1 VSGAHHQ
8 HHHGHSH
15 HHGHAHAQ
23 AERGTLNMR
32 AALASISMALFLVAL
47 KTYAAWDT
55 GSVAMLGSLADTAL
69 DLIASLITFFG
80 VRWAAMPADEEHR
93 YGHGKAEALAA
104 LVQVI
109 LITVSAMGII
119 WRATD
124 RLMSGRPTEGL
135 ELGIGVSVIAM
146 VATFALLGY
155 QRYVI
160 KRTGS
165 VAIMTDHVHYQTDV
179 LLNVSVIAALL
190 LDQLLGWRLAD
201 PLFGFAIA
209 AWLMYGAWSAAS
221 HSVDQLMDR
230 EWQLDE
236 REAFIAAA
244 QEYPELAGL
253 HDLRTRT
260 SGAHRFVQFH
270 VWVPGDWTVTE
281 AHERMDAV
289 EEKLQHR
296 FPGTEIII
304 HLDPEG
310 HVDREGILP
319 KHLTESAR

>member
-1 VSGAHHQ
+1 MSGAHHHGHG
-8 HHHGHSH
+8 HHHGHTGS
-15 HHGHAHAQ
+15 
-23 AERGTLNMR
+23 ERARLTSR
-32 AALASISMALFLVAL
+32 AALASITMALCLVGL
-47 KTYAAWDT
+47 KSYASWET
-55 GSVAMLGSLADTAL
+55 GSVAMLGSLADTTL
-69 DLIASLITFFG
+69 DFIASLVTFFG
-80 VRWAAMPADEEHR
+80 VRWAAMPADKEHR

-109 LITVSAMGII
+109 LIAFSALGIA
-119 WRATD
+119 WRAFD
-124 RLMSGRPTEGL
+124 RLQSRRPTEGF
-135 ELGIGVSVIAM
+135 ELGVGVSVIAM
-146 VATFALLGY
+146 AATFALLAY

-160 KRTGS
+160 RKTGS
-165 VAIMTDHVHYQTDV
+165 VAIQTDHVHYQSDL
-179 LLNVSVIAALL
+179 LLNLSVIAALS

-209 AWLMYGAWSAAS
+209 GWLLYGAWSAAS

-230 EWQLDE
+230 EWPEDE
-236 REAFIAAA
+236 RESFIAAT
-244 QEYPELAGL
+244 QEYPELSGL

-270 VWVPGDWTVTE
+270 VWVPGDWTVTQ
-281 AHERMDAV
+281 AHQRMDAV

-310 HVDREGILP
+310 HTDREGILP
-319 KHLTESAR
+319 QHLTESAR

>member
-1 VSGAHHQ
+1 MGI
-8 HHHGHSH
+8 
-15 HHGHAHAQ
+15 
-23 AERGTLNMR
+23 LWR
-32 AALASISMALFLVAL
+32 AA
-47 KTYAAWDT
+47 
-55 GSVAMLGSLADTAL
+55 
-69 DLIASLITFFG
+69 
-80 VRWAAMPADEEHR
+80 
-93 YGHGKAEALAA
+93 
-104 LVQVI
+104 
-109 LITVSAMGII
+109 
-119 WRATD
+119 D
-124 RLMSGRPTEGL
+124 RLNSGRPTEGL

-146 VATFALLGY
+146 IATLGLLGY

-160 KRTGS
+160 RKTGS

-179 LLNVSVIAALL
+179 LLNISVIAALL
-190 LDQLLGWRLAD
+190 LDQMLGWRLAD

-209 AWLMYGAWSAAS
+209 GWLMYGAWSAAS

-230 EWQLDE
+230 EWPIEE
-236 REAFIAAA
+236 REAFLSAA
-244 QEYPELAGL
+244 QDYPELAGL

-270 VWVPGDWTVTE
+270 VWVPGDWTVAE
-281 AHERMDAV
+281 AHERMDSV

-319 KHLTESAR
+319 QHLTESAR

>member
-1 VSGAHHQ
+1 MSGGHHHHH

-15 HHGHAHAQ
+15 GS
-23 AERGTLNMR
+23 ERATLTAR
-32 AALASISMALFLVAL
+32 AAIASITMALFLVGL
-47 KTYAAWDT
+47 KTYASWDT

-69 DLIASLITFFG
+69 DFIASLITFFG
-80 VRWAAMPADEEHR
+80 VRWAAMPADDDHR
-93 YGHGKAEALAA
+93 FGHGKAEALAA

-109 LITVSAMGII
+109 LITVSALAIA
-119 WRATD
+119 WRAFE
-124 RLMSGRPTEGL
+124 RLRSGEPTQGL

-146 VATFALLGY
+146 AATFGLLAY

-160 KRTGS
+160 RKTGS
-165 VAIMTDHVHYQTDV
+165 VAIMTDHVHYQTDI
-179 LLNVSVIAALL
+179 LLNVSVIAALV
-190 LDQLLGWRLAD
+190 LDQILGWRLAD
-201 PLFGFAIA
+201 PLFGFAVA

-230 EWQLDE
+230 EWPEGE
-236 REAFIAAA
+236 REAFLAAA
-244 QEYPELAGL
+244 KDYPELAGL

-270 VWVPGDWTVTE
+270 VWVPPHWTVRE
-281 AHERMDAV
+281 AHDRLDAV

-310 HVDREGILP
+310 HTDRESILP
-319 KHLTESAR
+319 SHLTEQAQ